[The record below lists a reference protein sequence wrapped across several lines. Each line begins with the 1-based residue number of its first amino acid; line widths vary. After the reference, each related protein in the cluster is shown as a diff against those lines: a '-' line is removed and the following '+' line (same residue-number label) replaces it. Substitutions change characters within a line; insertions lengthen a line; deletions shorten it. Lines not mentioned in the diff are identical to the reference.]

1 MHLCKIFLLFTTLFL
16 NINFSIAETTSD
28 AIAKSKESKYPKIP
42 TFVTTQTK
50 IKNKDTCCKSMRDQN
65 DVLTQRVTKL
75 INLNLVCTN
84 ERKQTDT
91 RSTTKLIDSV
101 NSPSSIPRVAQPN
114 MDVTITEPIKLDQ
127 QQTVQPREVI
137 VLEKD
142 KHFISEDDLRL
153 GNDQRLV
160 DPSDNLATA
169 GSSLISSSTET
180 RQSENS
186 KLHEEIDQ
194 NHRSFEEML
203 KKQIETRMRKFFAN
217 EIFESCRSIDIVT
230 KKKKKDKITTTTK
243 PGHSFCLVYHTFQ
256 AELKKELDLLDLK
269 HVNLIQRVL
278 VAGQETKVR
287 RNLVACPTFLFADD
301 DALAGTDGY
310 NVLTASCTMGSVTV
324 GSGKTL
330 KIKKDPSVVGEI
342 VLDRQATSANK
353 GRHFYVYGTIV
364 MEGITL
370 KGGYIDVSYISSNI
384 LLLII

>member
-1 MHLCKIFLLFTTLFL
+1 MHLCKYLLLFTTLFFSF
-16 NINFSIAETTSD
+16 NYSIAETTSD
-28 AIAKSKESKYPKIP
+28 AIAKSKESKYSKIP

-50 IKNKDTCCKSMRDQN
+50 IKNRDTYCKSVQDKN
-65 DVLTQRVTKL
+65 DVLTERVTKL

-84 ERKQTDT
+84 GRKQIDT
-91 RSTTKLIDSV
+91 RSTTKLLDSV

-137 VLEKD
+137 VLAKD
-142 KHFISEDDLRL
+142 KHFVSEDDLRL

-169 GSSLISSSTET
+169 GTSLISSSTET
-180 RQSENS
+180 CQNENS

-194 NHRSFEEML
+194 SRRMFEEML
-203 KKQIETRMRKFFAN
+203 KEQIETRMRKFFAN

-230 KKKKKDKITTTTK
+230 KKKKKDTISTTTK
-243 PGHSFCLVYHTFQ
+243 PGHSFCLVYHMFQ
-256 AELKKELDLLDLK
+256 VELKKELDLLDLK

-301 DALAGTDGY
+301 AALSGTDGY

-324 GSGKTL
+324 ANGKTL

-342 VLDRQATSANK
+342 FLDRQATSANK
-353 GRHFYVYGTIV
+353 GRHFLVHGIIV

-370 KGGYIDVSYISSNI
+370 KGGNEVSYISSNI